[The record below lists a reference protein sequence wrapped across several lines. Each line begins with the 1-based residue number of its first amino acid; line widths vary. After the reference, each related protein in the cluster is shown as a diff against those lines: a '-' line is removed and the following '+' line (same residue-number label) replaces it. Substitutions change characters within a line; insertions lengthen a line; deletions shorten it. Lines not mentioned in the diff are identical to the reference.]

1 GPAMPEPSLEDL
13 LARRSRLHLE
23 IANLGDLR
31 RGSVHVVYRK
41 CGNPGCR
48 CAQPGEQG
56 HGPQLLWT
64 RSLDGR
70 TKTSVLD
77 PGRLEQ
83 LQQECA
89 NYRHLR
95 GLVHELVEVS
105 ELICE
110 ARPPGGAQRW
120 GLYESLA
127 EDLWQERRQELV
139 GLLRDCHTGEGGD
152 QGM

>member
-1 GPAMPEPSLEDL
+1 MPEPSLEDL

-41 CGNPGCR
+41 CGNPGCH

-64 RSLDGR
+64 RSLHGR

-83 LQQECA
+83 LQEECA

-110 ARPPGGAQRW
+110 ARAPRVATGGSGSVAGRAQK
-120 GLYESLA
+120 
-127 EDLWQERRQELV
+127 
-139 GLLRDCHTGEGGD
+139 GGSTRASRKTS
-152 QGM
+152 GRSGGRNS